1 MKSDYIEI
9 YHCSDKGLVRE
20 LNEDTLASH
29 LDLGLVVLADGMG
42 GCQAGEVASRIAV
55 ETVIQDMWQPRK
67 QTESKTLI
75 KNKNCSNGLHRV
87 SILLEQAVV
96 KANQAI
102 FQESEANIS
111 RHGMGTTVVTA
122 IFDRDFISIA
132 HIGDSRLYRLRGDE
146 FKLLTKD
153 HSIVQELV
161 DCGLYTEAE
170 ARIAPQ
176 RHLLTR
182 ALGVATDVI
191 VDVQEQH
198 TLPEDIYLFCSDG
211 LSDMLC
217 NEEIAELIQNSRYDL
232 EQAVRALVD
241 AANSKGGVDNISVVL
256 VRILPNS
263 NYPRQWWHRLFSSA
277 KMWFV

>member
-1 MKSDYIEI
+1 MKSDAIEI
-9 YHCSDKGLVRE
+9 CHCTDKGLVRE
-20 LNEDTLASH
+20 LNEDTLASNS
-29 LDLGLVVLADGMG
+29 DLGLVVLADGMG

-55 ETVIQDMWQPRK
+55 DTVMQDMWQPRK
-67 QTESKTLI
+67 KLDHNPLI
-75 KNKNCSNGLHRV
+75 KNKNNGLHRV

-102 FQESEANIS
+102 FQESEANTS

-122 IFDRDFISIA
+122 IFEQDFISIV

-161 DCGLYTEAE
+161 DCGLYTEEE
-170 ARIAPQ
+170 ARTAPQ

-182 ALGVATDVI
+182 ALGVAAEVV
-191 VDVQEQH
+191 VDVQEQF
-198 TLPEDIYLFCSDG
+198 TLAEDIYLFCSDG
-211 LSDMLC
+211 LSDMLR
-217 NEEIAELIQNSRYDL
+217 NEEMAQIIKNSRDDL
-232 EQAVRALVD
+232 ERVARELVM
-241 AANSKGGVDNISVVL
+241 AANYNGGVDNISVVL

-263 NYPRQWWHRLFSSA
+263 NYPRQWWHKLFGGS
-277 KMWFV
+277 KKWLVW

>member
-1 MKSDYIEI
+1 MKSDSIEI

-29 LDLGLVVLADGMG
+29 VDLGLVVLADGMG

-55 ETVIQDMWQPRK
+55 ETVMQDMWQPRK
-67 QTESKTLI
+67 KIEHNTL
-75 KNKNCSNGLHRV
+75 KNKNYSNGLHQV
-87 SILLEQAVV
+87 SILLEQAVI

-102 FQESEANIS
+102 FQESEANLNH
-111 RHGMGTTVVTA
+111 HGMGTTVVTA
-122 IFDRDFISIA
+122 IFERDFISIA

-146 FKLLTKD
+146 FKLLTRD

-161 DCGLYTEAE
+161 DCGLYTEEE
-170 ARIAPQ
+170 ARTAPQ

-182 ALGVATDVI
+182 ALGVAAEVI

-211 LSDMLC
+211 LSDMLQ
-217 NEEIAELIQNSRYDL
+217 NEEIAQIIKNSRYNL
-232 EQAVRALVD
+232 EHAMRELV
-241 AANSKGGVDNISVVL
+241 ATANHNGGMDNISVAL

-263 NYPRQWWHRLFSSA
+263 NYQHQWWHRLLNSA
-277 KMWFV
+277 RIWLA